1 MDKITNEVLDKIRK
15 VQDFFKKI
23 ENGYRIIYVCPIC
36 KIWKEEDGG
45 PMSNGC
51 NCVGERMAFIR
62 TNFIFPELDKMKSSH
77 EGLVEA
83 AKGSIVK
90 IVDAMELC
98 SGSVEHR
105 AIELRLRLAVKQL
118 EEALKKAAD
127 GEGVK

>member
-23 ENGYRIIYVCPIC
+23 ENGYRIIYVCPRC
-36 KIWKEEDGG
+36 RSWKEEDGG

-83 AKGSIVK
+83 LKRSHACATVRDDGTCDGCFVS
-90 IVDAMELC
+90 
-98 SGSVEHR
+98 
-105 AIELRLRLAVKQL
+105 
-118 EEALKKAAD
+118 EALKKAAD
-127 GEGVK
+127 GE

>member
-23 ENGYRIIYVCPIC
+23 ENGYRIIYVCPRC
-36 KIWKEEDGG
+36 RSWKEEDGG

-62 TNFIFPELDKMKSSH
+62 TNFIFPELDKMKSSC

-83 AKGSIVK
+83 VKLACLMLNDFAKLTITK
-90 IVDAMELC
+90 NDFN
-98 SGSVEHR
+98 
-105 AIELRLRLAVKQL
+105 
-118 EEALKKAAD
+118 
-127 GEGVK
+127 